1 MALAKW
7 RETSQNLFC
16 PICMHHLLLFSLSL
30 SLLSMHCWTETE
42 YLHLDCYLGLS
53 RGATASNES
62 APRQKLNL
70 FTICSVDYIAMRIIC
85 IWWYITL
92 HSMVVLT
99 SSIFLFD
106 QKDWRNWR
114 KTLWNCGKI
123 IWGDEILQLKFIEMG
138 VKERVLATP
147 QPTGGRDW
155 FAKTSPR
162 KHSNITIVVLQ
173 HNNTIQHQYW
183 HQHRITNM
191 PL

>member
-16 PICMHHLLLFSLSL
+16 PICMHHLLLFSLPL
-30 SLLSMHCWTETE
+30 STLNALLDWDRIFASW
-42 YLHLDCYLGLS
+42 LLLGLVK
-53 RGATASNES
+53 RGNCLQRKCTKTKIKPFHHLFCGLYCNED
-62 APRQKLNL
+62 R
-70 FTICSVDYIAMRIIC
+70 C
-85 IWWYITL
+85 IWWYIAL
-92 HSMVVLT
+92 HSMFVLT

-138 VKERVLATP
+138 IRERMLAAP

-173 HNNTIQHQYW
+173 HNNTI
-183 HQHRITNM
+183 
-191 PL
+191 

>member
-85 IWWYITL
+85 IWWYIAP

-138 VKERVLATP
+138 IRERMLAAP
-147 QPTGGRDW
+147 QPTGGRDC
-155 FAKTSPR
+155 
-162 KHSNITIVVLQ
+162 TIG
-173 HNNTIQHQYW
+173 
-183 HQHRITNM
+183 
-191 PL
+191 